1 MLPFMEVSKACPP
14 FQIIVLLTLQY
25 YVDIL
30 QVSDA
35 DAFAYQHE
43 LRKLVSSLGLKH
55 LEFVRL
61 GTLAGIV
68 SKDAE
73 TLEEYSAQVQQ
84 TRDLLADPLAQQVDT
99 NEDENVQATS
109 KHYDTALPKD
119 QDPEAVKT
127 AMLKRGK
134 VRVPY

>member
-1 MLPFMEVSKACPP
+1 M
-14 FQIIVLLTLQY
+14 LLTLQY
-25 YVDIL
+25 SKDIL
-30 QVSDA
+30 KVSDA

-43 LRKLVSSLGLKH
+43 LRKLVSTLGLKH

-68 SKDAE
+68 SKDAQ

-84 TRDLLADPLAQQVDT
+84 TRSLLDGPLAQQVDT
-99 NEDENVQATS
+99 SEDENVQATR

-119 QDPEAVKT
+119 QDPEAVKA

-134 VRVPY
+134 VRVSY